1 MKSDM
6 KLLAVLRKQSKVMDM
21 SVIVEKLDTI
31 IEKLDD
37 IASAMVAPEVKPE
50 TGPDSSTE
58 YDQHSQVDPGSVTN
72 NEGEGPEG
80 PVTSESQEEQGE
92 N

>member
-1 MKSDM
+1 
-6 KLLAVLRKQSKVMDM
+6 M

-37 IASAMVAPEVKPE
+37 IASAIAPEVE

-58 YDQHSQVDPGSVTN
+58 YDQHSQVDPGSITN
-72 NEGEGPEG
+72 NESEAGVSEEQTGDGGKDDLEGTG
-80 PVTSESQEEQGE
+80 TSESPAEQGE